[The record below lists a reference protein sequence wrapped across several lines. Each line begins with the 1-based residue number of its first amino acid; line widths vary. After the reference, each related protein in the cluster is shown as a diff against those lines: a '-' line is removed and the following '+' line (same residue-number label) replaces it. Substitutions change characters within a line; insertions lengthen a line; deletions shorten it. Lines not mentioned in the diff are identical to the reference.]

1 MRDSPAKHAENHLE
15 DEDDGAHV
23 TEEQNGKV
31 HSKSAVAFEKV
42 TDVAHSLN
50 VGSAGMNV
58 GVGMEYRRGNGCM
71 KEDLWVSSQT
81 KAYYIP
87 RHVIAA
93 RDLIVAFV
101 PTQRYALK
109 GMRIDNR
116 RIRRNTS
123 Q

>member
-1 MRDSPAKHAENHLE
+1 
-15 DEDDGAHV
+15 
-23 TEEQNGKV
+23 
-31 HSKSAVAFEKV
+31 
-42 TDVAHSLN
+42 
-50 VGSAGMNV
+50 MNV
-58 GVGMEYRRGNGCM
+58 SVGMEYRRGNGCM
-71 KEDLWVSSQT
+71 KEDLWVCSQT
-81 KAYYIP
+81 NAYYIP
-87 RHVIAA
+87 RHAI